1 MTPDQKQIDAIMQ
14 SKVAAAN
21 SSFTA
26 GMKLLP
32 PRQRAA
38 MFALYAFCREV
49 DDIADGDIPTNDPMQ
64 ALEAWRGH
72 LRGLAQNLPAEPGEP
87 IILTA
92 LRGVVVDFGVAVQDL
107 IAIVDGM
114 AMDAAGPILA
124 PDRETL
130 ELYCD
135 RVASAVGRA
144 SGVIFGAGNGQ
155 APLQVAHH
163 LGRALQKTNIL
174 RDLDEDAARGRLY
187 MPRDLLDAHQV
198 TCATPEQAL
207 AHPGLDAA
215 CRDLAQEARDHFL
228 AADAAMRDC
237 APRSMRSARLMG
249 AYYRLILKHMHK
261 RGWNAPRVRVGLS
274 RWDKLLLLVRALL
287 S

>member
-1 MTPDQKQIDAIMQ
+1 M
-14 SKVAAAN
+14 
-21 SSFTA
+21 
-26 GMKLLP
+26 
-32 PRQRAA
+32 
-38 MFALYAFCREV
+38 

-144 SGVIFGAGNGQ
+144 SGVILARETARLRFKSRIIWA
-155 APLQVAHH
+155 APYKNQHPARS
-163 LGRALQKTNIL
+163 G
-174 RDLDEDAARGRLY
+174 RGR
-187 MPRDLLDAHQV
+187 R
-198 TCATPEQAL
+198 
-207 AHPGLDAA
+207 
-215 CRDLAQEARDHFL
+215 AR
-228 AADAAMRDC
+228 AVIY
-237 APRSMRSARLMG
+237 APRPAGCPPSDMR
-249 AYYRLILKHMHK
+249 
-261 RGWNAPRVRVGLS
+261 NA
-274 RWDKLLLLVRALL
+274 
-287 S
+287 